1 MKCRVCASLTCPPPP
16 TTQPRET
23 LSKGCGVASHLVASP
38 SHLDARG
45 GWLPRRPSTNHG
57 YCCGSP
63 TEREKPSDGGV
74 NWATIVPPPPLFLS
88 LLRDTRARWPLAP
101 TRPWPR
107 RGTKVAWIALP
118 SRNHRGVCVCV
129 YRESRSMLLVKTKR
143 CYFLSLEFWWTFL
156 MKRDWNGFEGKA
168 FLLSRV
174 YLQFGGRNDK
184 F

>member
-129 YRESRSMLLVKTKR
+129 SWVEVNVVGKNEALLLLVVGILMNVFDETRLEWFRRESV
-143 CYFLSLEFWWTFL
+143 
-156 MKRDWNGFEGKA
+156 
-168 FLLSRV
+168 LLSRV